1 MIERLKY
8 IIKPKTPKVISVEE
22 IRLNPLVSI
31 SETKGAK
38 INARRIARARII
50 IISVRRYAR

>member
-8 IIKPKTPKVISVEE
+8 IINPKTPKVISVEE

-38 INARRIARARII
+38 INERRIAKARII
-50 IISVRRYAR
+50 MTSVSK